1 MEYISTRD
9 KSIKYNFKEI
19 FLSGLAADGGLF
31 VPVKYPA
38 LSIEKIK
45 SFKNLSYPDLAYEI
59 CKIFISDKI
68 ESKVLKEIINKT
80 YHETIFQ
87 DKEIAPLKSLDN
99 RFYLLELFHG
109 PTHAFK
115 DFALQL
121 MGHIL
126 DYFLNEDSKK
136 AIIIGATSGDTGSAA
151 ISGCANCK
159 NADIFI
165 LHPYNKTSEIQR
177 KQMTTIIQDNVFN
190 IAIKGNF
197 DDAQAIVKHIFKQQE
212 NIKFNKK
219 LIAVNSIN
227 WARIIG
233 QIIYYFYVALKLDC
247 YSEEINF
254 SVPTG
259 NFGDIF
265 AGYVAKKMGLPINK
279 LIIATNKNDI
289 LSRFLNKN
297 QYNKKELLESLS
309 PSMDIQISS
318 NFERLLFDAHA
329 NDSDKIAAL
338 MAKFHDTGKLSV
350 ETDILKNIQ
359 NNFLSSS
366 SNDSEIIS
374 VMQIIYKE
382 FNEVIDPHTA
392 TAVKSSYD
400 FTDNVNGKFVIL
412 ATAHPAKFPKALAK
426 AKIANKHIPDNL
438 ANILNAKEKFS
449 ILNNNPEEIINF
461 IKSNS
466 LNA

>member
-9 KSIKYNFKEI
+9 KSLKYDFKQI
-19 FLSGLAADGGLF
+19 FLAGLAADGGLF
-31 VPVKYPA
+31 VPEEYPV
-38 LSIEKIK
+38 LSEEKIK
-45 SFKNLSYPDLAYEI
+45 SFKNLSYRDLAYEI

-68 ESKVLKEIINKT
+68 ENKVLKEIIDKT
-80 YHETIFQ
+80 YNDTIF
-87 DKEIAPLKSLDN
+87 KNKAIAPLKSLDN

-126 DYFLNEDSKK
+126 DYFLSEDGEK

-151 ISGCANCK
+151 ISGCANCQ

-165 LHPYNKTSEIQR
+165 LHPHNKTSEIQR

-190 IAIKGNF
+190 IALEGNF
-197 DDAQAIVKHIFKQQE
+197 DDAQAIVKHIFKQQK

-233 QIIYYFYVALKLDC
+233 QIIYYFYIALKLDC
-247 YSEEINF
+247 YEEEISF

-289 LSRFLNKN
+289 LARFINNN
-297 QYNKKELLESLS
+297 QYAKKALLESLS

-329 NDSDKIAAL
+329 NNADKIADL
-338 MAKFHDTGKLSV
+338 MAKFHDTGKLAV
-350 ETDILKNIQ
+350 DLDILKIIQ
-359 NNFLSSS
+359 NDFFSSS
-366 SNDSEIIS
+366 SNDSEIIAI
-374 VMQIIYKE
+374 MQKIYKE

-392 TAVKSSYD
+392 TGVKSAYD
-400 FTDNVNGKFVIL
+400 FSHNINGKIVIL
-412 ATAHPAKFPKALAK
+412 ATAHPAKFPQALTL
-426 AKIANKHIPDNL
+426 ANIKNNNIPANL
-438 ANILNAKEKFS
+438 ANILDAKEKFT
-449 ILNNNPEEIINF
+449 ILANDPEKIINF